1 LKELQGHGGG
11 LIPASSMEERMSKE
25 VNESGAA
32 PAAMAL
38 TPGESPAS
46 YVLSTRRGISFSSS
60 LSSSEPTFV
69 RQRADANEADR
80 PFLLW
85 CLAGLIVATV
95 TCGAIAMSA
104 VVTIA
109 PVMN

>member
-1 LKELQGHGGG
+1 MIEK
-11 LIPASSMEERMSKE
+11 

-32 PAAMAL
+32 PAAAVAL
-38 TPGESPAS
+38 YPAESPAT
-46 YVLSTRRGISFSSS
+46 YVLSSSVGIT
-60 LSSSEPTFV
+60 LSGTLPSSEATFV
-69 RQRADANEADR
+69 RQRTDTNEADG

-95 TCGAIAMSA
+95 TCGVIAMSA

-109 PVMN
+109 S